1 MFIHY
6 HMTPTPTTMHPE
18 QTVAEA
24 IAILEH
30 YPFRHLPVVD
40 DEGVLQG
47 MISDRDLRSARP
59 SNVASSSQ
67 REIVESKVMQ
77 TGLAQIMSTNC
88 RTLSAMA
95 TLDDA
100 LFLFEANAIGALPV
114 LDDERRV
121 IGIFTNGDLLKAYK
135 NLFGVGERGAALISI
150 VDDDD
155 PRIMSKLIC
164 ILEEKNVHCTRLLR
178 KAATRRTRAMIYLR
192 VNTYNIR
199 AVQKAVEA
207 AGYEIHVPYAT
218 R

>member
-6 HMTPTPTTMHPE
+6 HMTPTPTTIHPE

-24 IAILEH
+24 IGILER

-59 SNVASSSQ
+59 SSVASSSQ
-67 REIVESKVMQ
+67 REMVESKVMQ

-121 IGIFTNGDLLKAYK
+121 IGIFTIGDLLKAYK

-150 VDDDD
+150 VDDGD

-164 ILEEKNVHCTRLLR
+164 IIEEKNVHCTRLLR
-178 KAATRRTRAMIYLR
+178 KAATRRTKAMIYLR

-207 AGYEIHVPYAT
+207 AGYEIHVPYTT

>member
-199 AVQKAVEA
+199 AVQKALEA